1 MLLPNKIATIFND
14 EFKRLD
20 DVLKSKLSE
29 LESFTKDKEK
39 ADERIQECEARLK
52 WLEKIKAKV
61 ESILEI

>member
-1 MLLPNKIATIFND
+1 MK
-14 EFKRLD
+14 FKRLD

-39 ADERIQECEARLK
+39 ADERIKECEARLK
-52 WLEKIKAKV
+52 WLEKIKSKV